1 MGNLLGSQQHGN
13 IASVGFAMYC
23 TMLEAAIAKAQHKEE
38 APKEVPDPVIDLE
51 IDAFIDDAYIPD
63 SARKITLY
71 QRLLHIKT
79 QEELNDFTD
88 ELVDR
93 FGTPTPPV
101 DALLRLARVR
111 ETARA
116 LGLKSLVWRG
126 QRLTLVWADDS
137 KMAGWDMAAVDEA
150 VWKRIKFTEGKDG
163 KATTLVYNVSSLTGS
178 RIPIVENLLTELERR

>member
-1 MGNLLGSQQHGN
+1 M
-13 IASVGFAMYC
+13 
-23 TMLEAAIAKAQHKEE
+23 
-38 APKEVPDPVIDLE
+38 
-51 IDAFIDDAYIPD
+51 
-63 SARKITLY
+63 
-71 QRLLHIKT
+71 
-79 QEELNDFTD
+79 
-88 ELVDR
+88 DR

-163 KATTLVYNVSSLTGS
+163 KATTLVYNVSSLTGA